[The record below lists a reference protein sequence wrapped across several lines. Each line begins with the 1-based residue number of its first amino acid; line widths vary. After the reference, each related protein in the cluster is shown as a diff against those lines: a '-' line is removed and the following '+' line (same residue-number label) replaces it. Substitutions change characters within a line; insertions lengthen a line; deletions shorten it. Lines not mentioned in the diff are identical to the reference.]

1 MLITFVALYM
11 IVSVAVGLYAARKV
25 HSSSDY
31 VVAGRSLPL
40 YITMATVFATWF
52 GSETVLGISSTFIDE
67 GLGGIIADPFGAG
80 MCLILVGLFFAK
92 PLYRMKLLTISDFYK
107 RRYGRPT
114 ELAVSIFIC
123 ISYLG
128 WVSAQIVALGLVF
141 NIVTHDAISQDLGM
155 VLGLAIVLF
164 YTFFGGMFSVAMT
177 DFMQMTIILIGM
189 GIVAYF
195 ISNEVGGAGA
205 VINHAV
211 EQNKFSGFWPE
222 LTLSGVL
229 AFIAAWVTMGF
240 GSIPQQD
247 VFQRVMSAK
256 DEKTAVRGSVLGGSF
271 YILFAFVPIFLGY
284 SALMIDPETTAKL
297 MEEDSQQI
305 LPTMILN
312 HTPIWVQVMFFG
324 ALLSAIMSTASGTL
338 LAPSVVFAENIVKS
352 LLPHMTDK
360 KLLHLIRG
368 TVVGFSGLVLVY
380 AFNSE
385 RDIFSMVE
393 DAYKITLAGAFVPL
407 AAGVYWKRANT
418 AGATLSIIFGVGTW
432 LLMEKFSP
440 EGDGVCP
447 PQLAGLLA
455 ATFGMILGGYIGKP
469 AGTEQHHQFQHEEK
483 IS

>member
-1 MLITFVALYM
+1 MLITFIALY
-11 IVSVAVGLYAARKV
+11 ILASISVGLFAARKV
-25 HSSSDY
+25 HSSADY

-40 YITMATVFATWF
+40 HITMATVFATWF

-67 GLGGIIADPFGAG
+67 GLGGIVADPFGAG
-80 MCLILVGLFFAK
+80 MCLILVGLLFAR

-107 RRYGRPT
+107 RKYGRPT

-123 ISYLG
+123 ASYLG

-141 NIVTHDAISQDLGM
+141 NIVTHDAISQEMGM
-155 VLGLAIVLF
+155 VAGLSIVLF

-189 GIVAYF
+189 GIVAFF
-195 ISNEVGGAGA
+195 ISGKIDGGAAA
-205 VINHAV
+205 VIDHAIAA
-211 EQNKFSGFWPE
+211 EKFSGFFPDITPE
-222 LTLSGVL
+222 SIL
-229 AFIAAWVTMGF
+229 AFIAAWVTIGF

-284 SALMIDPETTAKL
+284 SALLLDPETTSKL
-297 MEEDSQQI
+297 IETDSQQI
-305 LPTMILN
+305 LPTMILE

-338 LAPSVVFAENIVKS
+338 LAPSVVFAENIVKG
-352 LLPHMTDK
+352 LMPVMTDK
-360 KLLHLIRG
+360 KLLYLIRG

-380 AFNSE
+380 ALNSE
-385 RDIFSMVE
+385 KNIFSMVE

-440 EGDGVCP
+440 EGEGICP
-447 PQLAGLLA
+447 PQLGGLFA
-455 ATFGMILGGYIGKP
+455 AAIGMMIGGFIGKP
-469 AGTEQHHQFQHEEK
+469 AETEHHHHEHPK
-483 IS
+483 S